1 MCTGADVLHTE
12 CGWERGEVGTAL
24 ARDEKNLPMNEKPT
38 RLFVVDRPTFSWE
51 IAEAARNDP
60 NGFYHGMTVKQGQE
74 TFVLSG
80 PPVVFVVGER
90 PVRPDDGA
98 AGIEGEQLSLF

>member
-1 MCTGADVLHTE
+1 MCTGANVLHTE

-51 IAEAARNDP
+51 IAEEPQRKPRKPSLPPPRALLDLSR
-60 NGFYHGMTVKQGQE
+60 MT
-74 TFVLSG
+74 
-80 PPVVFVVGER
+80 GENFKEKPCR
-90 PVRPDDGA
+90 Y
-98 AGIEGEQLSLF
+98 